1 MVDSMADKTGKSGQ
15 NDMPGMGNTAP
26 APHETYTIRRFRPGD
41 APGVTQCVHET
52 YGESYPGGYLYDPQ
66 QIIERNNTG
75 GLISVVAV
83 SDVTG
88 QIAGYGAV
96 ERYDSG
102 TTAESGQDIVAPAH
116 RGRSLMGKMVAFLD
130 EEAIRAGIRR
140 MMGHPVTSHTAT
152 QIITERQGWKI
163 CGLALGSMPDTLD
176 FKNITGVVAQRE
188 SCLVAT
194 KFLVPPEPVIV
205 CAPSHHRGMIERIYA
220 EIGRPAVFQD
230 FPPSSAQGDT
240 AVTTNPSWGTGDIR
254 VRRAGPD
261 TPAAIDKCLT
271 DLCTKGNCAAIYLEL
286 PLDRGGA
293 DESCRAA
300 EDIGFFFAAVGPS
313 SVADGMDSLYLQY
326 LNTELNLSYIQ
337 IAAPF
342 AKQVFEYVA
351 KERRRVSTTG
361 HQG

>member
-1 MVDSMADKTGKSGQ
+1 MADKKGTGGP

-26 APHETYTIRRFRPGD
+26 APDETYTIRRFRPND
-41 APGVTQCVHET
+41 APGVTQCVRET
-52 YGESYPGGYLYDPQ
+52 YGESYPGGYLYDPP
-66 QIIERNNTG
+66 QIIERNSTG
-75 GLISVVAV
+75 RLISVVAV
-83 SDVTG
+83 SDATG
-88 QIAGYGAV
+88 EIAGYGAV

-116 RGRSLMGKMVAFLD
+116 RGRSLMGRMVAFLD
-130 EEAIRAGIRR
+130 EEAIRVGLRR
-140 MMGHPVTSHTAT
+140 LMGHPVTSHTAT

-194 KFLVPPEPVIV
+194 KFLVPPGPVIV

-220 EIGRPAVFQD
+220 EIERPAVFQA
-230 FPPSSAQGDT
+230 FSPISGHGEI
-240 AVTTNPSWGTGDIR
+240 AVSTNPSWGTGDIH

-261 TPAAIDKCLT
+261 TPAAINKCLT
-271 DLCTKGNCAAIYLEL
+271 DLCTKGSCAVVYLEL
-286 PLDRGGA
+286 PFDRAGA
-293 DESCRAA
+293 DEICRTA

-342 AKQVFEYVA
+342 AKQIFEYVA
-351 KERRRVSTTG
+351 KERKRVGATG
-361 HQG
+361 HYG